1 MAKSL
6 EPLELGVMFWADGDP
21 AETLAELNRLG
32 VCSGQ
37 LGIPGNL
44 ELNDPAAWKNFNI
57 YTVFAAFEGESYA
70 DIPTVRRTVGFV
82 PPATRKAREARMLQ
96 VSDFAAAIE
105 APGIA
110 THIGFLTEDSGEI
123 RDLVR
128 RVCDHAAA
136 HGQTFALE
144 TGQETAPAL
153 LEFISDVNRPNLGI
167 NFDPANMIW
176 YGTGDPIEALEILA
190 PYVLSVHVKDA
201 VFGEERPL
209 GEGDVGIGSFLAALK
224 RLGYEG
230 PLAIEREA
238 ADPAQ
243 RMRDIE
249 NGLALLG
256 HAHFRRV
263 GLC

>member
-1 MAKSL
+1 
-6 EPLELGVMFWADGDP
+6 MFWAGEDLSQL
-21 AETLAELNRLG
+21 TRLG
-32 VCSGQ
+32 VRSGQ
-37 LGIPGNL
+37 LGIPGDF
-44 ELNDPAAWKNFNI
+44 ELTNPAAWKDFNI

-201 VFGEERPL
+201 KYLEETPL
-209 GEGDVGIGSFLAALK
+209 GDGEVGMERFVAELK
-224 RLGYEG
+224 RLGYKG

-238 ADPAQ
+238 SDPIQ

-249 NGLALLG
+249 SGLALL
-256 HAHFRRV
+256 RRV
-263 GLC
+263 LA